1 MLNNIMAGAN
11 CDNIDEK
18 TEAGNVNIPLL
29 TTIDL
34 SDPFGEKEFEANEN
48 FLLYVSS
55 SCFSINI
62 SREKI
67 FKAEYLKITKFYF
80 IWYKEF

>member
-48 FLLYVSS
+48 FLVYVSS

-67 FKAEYLKITKFYF
+67 FKGVYLKITKFYF

>member
-1 MLNNIMAGAN
+1 MAGAN

-48 FLLYVSS
+48 FLVYVSS
-55 SCFSINI
+55 SCFSIYI
-62 SREKI
+62 AGKKFQGCI
-67 FKAEYLKITKFYF
+67 FKDNEILFYMV
-80 IWYKEF
+80 